1 MDGRSF
7 LFTEYNMR
15 FFTGWCMLGI
25 GSCFRLDVP
34 CPVVHRYLRIQ
45 HTTNPTLQKLTRL
58 DPTDPVVHRYLR
70 IQHTTNPMVREMYRH
85 IRARVV
91 SSFLPE
97 SVFQDAV
104 YECAEANQSGLNFFV
119 QHLVFQIISHEVADY
134 IHDALT

>member
-1 MDGRSF
+1 
-7 LFTEYNMR
+7 MR
-15 FFTGWCMLGI
+15 FFIVWFFSI
-25 GSCFRLDVP
+25 GASLHLP
-34 CPVVHRYLRIQ
+34 IPIKGPVVHRYLRIQ
-45 HTTNPTLQKLTRL
+45 HSTNPTLQKLTRL

-70 IQHTTNPMVREMYRH
+70 IQHTTNPIVREMYRH

-97 SVFQDAV
+97 SVFQDTV

>member
-1 MDGRSF
+1 
-7 LFTEYNMR
+7 
-15 FFTGWCMLGI
+15 MLAI
-25 GSCFRLDVP
+25 GSCFRLDSIDLKA
-34 CPVVHRYLRIQ
+34 PVVHRYLRIQ

-70 IQHTTNPMVREMYRH
+70 IQHTTNPIVREMYRH

-97 SVFQDAV
+97 SVFQDTV
-104 YECAEANQSGLNFFV
+104 YECVEVNQTSLAFFV
-119 QHLVFQIISHEVADY
+119 QHLMFQIISHEVADY

>member
-1 MDGRSF
+1 
-7 LFTEYNMR
+7 MR
-15 FFTGWCMLGI
+15 FFIVGFFSIAASLHLPIPIKGPVVHRYLRIQHSTNPTIQKLT
-25 GSCFRLDVP
+25 RLDP
-34 CPVVHRYLRIQ
+34 TDPIVHRYLRIQ
-45 HTTNPTLQKLTRL
+45 HTTNP
-58 DPTDPVVHRYLR
+58 V
-70 IQHTTNPMVREMYRH
+70 VREMYRH

-119 QHLVFQIISHEVADY
+119 KHLVFQIISHEVADY